1 MSSRYYLLWTFWRIL
16 FPVHAVTFSD
26 FFLADILTSMSKVLS
41 DLERSVCR
49 MVHRQVATVA
59 WFEADSVCGSHS
71 AAIPLVL
78 VLPYLFRLFQC
89 IRQYKDSKDIANIY
103 NAGKYLTAVPVIFL
117 SALKYYIDPD
127 TWTYSIQPAW
137 ILSGLANTFFS
148 FFWDILRD
156 WDLRYCECKTDYS
169 NLGFSVIFRFLTSL
183 LLVVSSL
190 GFSNSPDQIFS
201 PIYYMDA
208 VG

>member
-1 MSSRYYLLWTFWRIL
+1 LHGLKLIRFAGVILLQFPWFLFYLIFSGCSNAFVSTKIARTLQTSTMVLIPNPKTFICVWLSARFLIFL
-16 FPVHAVTFSD
+16 PCLCFS
-26 FFLADILTSMSKVLS
+26 
-41 DLERSVCR
+41 
-49 MVHRQVATVA
+49 
-59 WFEADSVCGSHS
+59 
-71 AAIPLVL
+71 
-78 VLPYLFRLFQC
+78 
-89 IRQYKDSKDIANIY
+89 
-103 NAGKYLTAVPVIFL
+103 AGKYLTAVPVIFL

-156 WDLRYCECKTDYS
+156 WDLRYCECKTYYS

>member
-1 MSSRYYLLWTFWRIL
+1 
-16 FPVHAVTFSD
+16 
-26 FFLADILTSMSKVLS
+26 
-41 DLERSVCR
+41 
-49 MVHRQVATVA
+49 VATVA

-103 NAGKYLTAVPVIFL
+103 NGNNPKSKRFFCVWLSARFLTSLPCLCFSAGKYLTAVPVIFL